1 MIPKSERFGEAS
13 VNIHPTTLVDPSA
26 KLGGNVHIGPHCIV
40 GENVI
45 IGDDVWIANGVVVQ
59 RNTNIGS
66 GCRIYTGAVLGTEPQ
81 DLKYKG
87 EETLVEIGKNT
98 IIREYV
104 TVNLGTAQRGKTVV
118 GDDAMLMSYVHIA
131 HDCDIGNNVILANT
145 VNMGGHVEIHEFAI
159 VGGVVPIH
167 QFVKIGCHAMVG
179 GGYRV
184 NKDVCPYIMAAGY
197 PLRPAG
203 LNIIGM
209 RRRGFSAQTIATLKK
224 AYSLLFNSNLN
235 ISQAL
240 KRISDELPQT
250 PEIKKILSFVGNS
263 QRGIVC

>member
-1 MIPKSERFGEAS
+1 VSLKEDISGEDS
-13 VNIHPTTLVDPSA
+13 VSIHPSA
-26 KLGGNVHIGPHCIV
+26 VVNSSAELGRNVQIGPHSIV
-40 GENVI
+40 GQQVV

-59 RNTNIGS
+59 KNTRIGS
-66 GCRIYTGAVLGTEPQ
+66 GCRIYTGAVLGTDPQ

-87 EETLVEIGKNT
+87 EETFLEIGART
-98 IIREYV
+98 TIREYV
-104 TVNLGTAQRGKTVV
+104 TINLGTAQRGKTVV
-118 GDDAMLMSYVHIA
+118 GDDTMLMSYVHIA
-131 HDCDIGNNVILANT
+131 HDCDIGDHVILANT
-145 VNMGGHVEIHEFAI
+145 VNMGGHVEIHEYAVI
-159 VGGVVPIH
+159 GGVVPIH
-167 QFVKIGCHAMVG
+167 QFVKIGCHAMIG

-184 NKDVCPYIMAAGY
+184 NKDVCPYVMVGGY

-209 RRRGFSAQTIATLKK
+209 RRRGFSRETIATLKK

-250 PEIKKILSFVGNS
+250 PEIEKILSFVANS